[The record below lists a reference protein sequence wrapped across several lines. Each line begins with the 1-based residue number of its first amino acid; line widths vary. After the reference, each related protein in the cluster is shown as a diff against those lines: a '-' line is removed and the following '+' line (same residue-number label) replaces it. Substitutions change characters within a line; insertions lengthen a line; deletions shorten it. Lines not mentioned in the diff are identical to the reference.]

1 MVAPFRAQPHTVVAP
16 QARSFDSFVRR
27 PVAGVD
33 GAAAPAIFD
42 QELRR
47 RIGIERRDVIVD
59 VTPECGA
66 DHVGLLQRQIVGLP
80 DIVEIKQLH
89 HQVMDAVLARIDE
102 GEAVMARID
111 MEEISLE
118 GF

>member
-1 MVAPFRAQPHTVVAP
+1 SSACLARLHVGIPPRADIGGARIIAVHDVDRLAAACLSGADAQLARLVAPFRAQPHTVVAP

-47 RIGIERRDVIVD
+47 RIGIERRYVIVD
-59 VTPECGA
+59 VTPGCGT
-66 DHVGLLQRQIVGLP
+66 D
-80 DIVEIKQLH
+80 
-89 HQVMDAVLARIDE
+89 
-102 GEAVMARID
+102 
-111 MEEISLE
+111 
-118 GF
+118 